1 MIEREP
7 TPKISCLPITPAN
20 LADLDSCSSEHG
32 RFRYCS
38 CMRWRMTSTEYQRS
52 TMDARVKAL
61 EDMVR
66 RSQPVGVLAYV
77 DSKPVGG
84 ARSPSAP
91 HLRR

>member
-7 TPKISCLPITPAN
+7 TPKISCLPIT